1 MRPAIPVGDV
11 RVRQTGKLHDPA
23 YHEAVVALREVRP
36 ELTEREAIEAASSLL
51 KAWSAS
57 NYQIS
62 ATRWAKVFCKLNGG
76 TGDGVALS

>member
-36 ELTEREAIEAASSLL
+36 ELTEREAIEPPQSAQSLVSFQL
-51 KAWSAS
+51 S
-57 NYQIS
+57 N
-62 ATRWAKVFCKLNGG
+62 L
-76 TGDGVALS
+76 GDPLGKSVL